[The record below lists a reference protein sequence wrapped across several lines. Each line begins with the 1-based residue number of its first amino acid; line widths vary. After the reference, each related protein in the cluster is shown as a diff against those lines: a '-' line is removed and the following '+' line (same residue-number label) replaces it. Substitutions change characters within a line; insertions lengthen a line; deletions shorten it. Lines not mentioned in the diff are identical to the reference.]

1 MTPVP
6 GDRGRECTVTGVRPV
21 ADRITEVRL
30 QAADGGRLPRWAPGA
45 HVDLV
50 VPTGLARPYSLAGDP
65 AERSWRLLVARS
77 PGAGASAHVHDALRA
92 GDTVRV
98 RGPRHRFALGGGGRY
113 LFLCSGAGIAP
124 LLPMA
129 RMVRATRV
137 YPWSLVH
144 VDTSSRLLSLRA
156 EVEELGPTASV
167 VPTHAE
173 GLAAL
178 EGLPRGTAV
187 YAAGSSRFVD
197 AVAETAGADA
207 AVHRQRFD
215 APARASGPDR
225 PYEVVLARRGERI
238 RVEPGTDL
246 RTALHDAGADVP
258 VSCGAGICGAC
269 VVPVLQG
276 AVEHRDSVLT
286 AGERTAGRR
295 IVTCVSRAA
304 GERLVLDL

>member
-1 MTPVP
+1 MTPDP

-21 ADRITEVRL
+21 ADRIVEVRL
-30 QAADGGRLPRWAPGA
+30 EAADGGRLPRWTPGA

-50 VPTGLARPYSLAGDP
+50 LPTGLTRPYSLAGDP
-65 AERSWRLLVARS
+65 TERSWRLLVARS

-92 GDTVRV
+92 GDAVRV
-98 RGPRHRFALGGGGRY
+98 RGPRHLFLLGGGSRY

-129 RMVRATRV
+129 RMVRAARV

-156 EVEELGPTASV
+156 EVEGLGPTASV
-167 VPTHAE
+167 APTHAG

-178 EGLPRGTAV
+178 ESLPRGTAV

-197 AVAETAGADA
+197 AVAESADPDVE
-207 AVHRQRFD
+207 VHRQRFD
-215 APARASGPDR
+215 APPPAAGAGR
-225 PYEVVLARRGERI
+225 PYDVVLARRSESI
-238 RVEPGTDL
+238 RVEAGANLLSSL
-246 RTALHDAGADVP
+246 REAGADVP

-269 VVPVLQG
+269 VVPVLEG

-286 AGERTAGRR
+286 AAERRAGGR
-295 IVTCVSRAA
+295 IVSCVSRAA
-304 GERLVLDL
+304 GGRLVLDL